1 MKTPLAAAGLDR
13 DSQVLFST
21 RHPRPILRS
30 IFTQCPRGKLGMQMC
45 SFVFHSQP
53 CAEPR
58 VTSVCLS
65 SFPAQDKV
73 LSPGAEQRTS
83 PSNTS
88 CPLGHTQC
96 HECRL
101 NQRPEHPNDKKGFIR
116 SISKPAL
123 SQLQHLNPEMST
135 CRAFTRSSNYADADL
150 QE

>member
-30 IFTQCPRGKLGMQMC
+30 IFTQCPRGKLGLQMC
-45 SFVFHSQP
+45 SFDFHSQP

-73 LSPGAEQRTS
+73 LPLEQSRELHQAT
-83 PSNTS
+83 P
-88 CPLGHTQC
+88 
-96 HECRL
+96 
-101 NQRPEHPNDKKGFIR
+101 
-116 SISKPAL
+116 PAPWDTH
-123 SQLQHLNPEMST
+123 SAMN
-135 CRAFTRSSNYADADL
+135 AG
-150 QE
+150 